1 MSLPDN
7 SAIAMAWYR
16 PEQWTLLRAVSAD
29 GERLEATYEEWLSF
43 ASGQL
48 RDLEAH
54 GLQVEKIDVEVAA
67 LVRWCNSQGRPV
79 DGEAR
84 AEYARQG
91 LGQVL

>member
-1 MSLPDN
+1 
-7 SAIAMAWYR
+7 MAWYR
-16 PEQWTLLRAVSAD
+16 PDQWTLLRAVSAD

-48 RDLEAH
+48 RDLQAH

-67 LVRWCNSQGRPV
+67 LVRWCNSQSRPV

-91 LGQVL
+91 LGPVL